1 VVGIPGK
8 VVGPK
13 RVTPTRG
20 IDLDHHIIPDPVAD
34 AVNCLLERIGR
45 LERQVGMHD
54 ALLADARPA
63 PGCDECDA
71 NQVCETAGEGERR

>member
-1 VVGIPGK
+1 
-8 VVGPK
+8 
-13 RVTPTRG
+13 
-20 IDLDHHIIPDPVAD
+20 
-34 AVNCLLERIGR
+34 
-45 LERQVGMHD
+45 MHD